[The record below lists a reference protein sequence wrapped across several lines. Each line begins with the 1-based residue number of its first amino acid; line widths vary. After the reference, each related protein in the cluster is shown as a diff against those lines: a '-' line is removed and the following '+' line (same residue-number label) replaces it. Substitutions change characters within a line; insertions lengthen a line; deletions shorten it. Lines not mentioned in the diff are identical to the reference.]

1 MTRTLSSCWL
11 ERGLSVTPLMPQSGG
26 KDQRQLLVLDRSKVQ
41 ATQASVLDEDS
52 AFPNVPFARGT

>member
-1 MTRTLSSCWL
+1 MLV
-11 ERGLSVTPLMPQSGG
+11 ERGLSVTPLMPQGAG
-26 KDQRQLLVLDRSKVQ
+26 KDQRQLLVLDRSRVQ